1 MGKIIVDKIDPNT
14 PGGSVSVNTSA
25 TFAGGV
31 TVTGDITMSSSSN
44 KISHVRN
51 SPDMIGLVQSNPAPS
66 AAYLYDNGYVTAGK
80 GWYWITT
87 SNGGTKP
94 VFCDFDTKIRS
105 GTDSGKSGWM
115 MIAAS
120 STAQYWTFGN
130 MTTTEPIGPVENPV
144 GNGSEGNNNN
154 RDFSSNFGDNDIK
167 YWRILVTNRTFFSHK
182 GNQFA
187 DAGQTDG
194 YPIADWYYYR
204 EQAIAWKKWW
214 APTSGKTHYWSG
226 GMTSDEH
233 LDTMSH
239 VQGTTYQGIN
249 HGGNNHDRMC
259 NIRFTHSYNLRMRY
273 QVNQYFTS
281 LCDAGE
287 SQVNASQFASRA
299 NNPIFW
305 NVWTNQDE
313 GNTAH
318 STPNRRFTIYYIED
332 NGGTNRVDGT
342 LGLLPPSPQHANQ
355 NQAGQ
360 DLQYLNTKYG
370 YDDSKQVSYAHTGT
384 GNGGATD
391 IPGTDSNN
399 NLTSDARTGAMYWW
413 IR

>member
-120 STAQYWTFGN
+120 STGSHWTFGN
-130 MTTTEPIGPVENPV
+130 YTTTEPIGPVENSS
-144 GNGSEGNNNN
+144 GSGGEGTGNN

-194 YPIADWYYYR
+194 YPIADWYHYR

-233 LDTMSH
+233 LDTMPH
-239 VQGTTYQGIN
+239 VQGTTYQGYN
-249 HGGNNHDRMC
+249 QDGNAHDRMC

-273 QVNQYFTS
+273 QVNQYFSS

-287 SQVNASQFASRA
+287 SQVNATQFASRA

-318 STPNRRFTIYYIED
+318 STPNRRFTVYYLED
-332 NGGTNRVDGT
+332 TNGNNREDGT
-342 LGLLPPSPQHANQ
+342 LAILPLSPNNSNQ

-360 DLQYLNTKYG
+360 DLNYLNAKYG
-370 YDDSKQVSYAHTGT
+370 YDDNTQVMYSNNGT
-384 GNGGATD
+384 GNGGNTNT
-391 IPGTDSNN
+391 PGTGQS
-399 NLTSDARTGAMYWW
+399 GAMYWW

>member
-51 SPDMIGLVQSNPAPS
+51 SPDMIGLVSSNPAPS

-115 MIAAS
+115 MIAAI
-120 STAQYWTFGN
+120 STASHWTFGN
-130 MTTTEPIGPVENPV
+130 YTTTEPIGPVENSS
-144 GNGSEGNNNN
+144 GSGGEGSYNN

-194 YPIADWYYYR
+194 YPIVDWYYYR
-204 EQAIAWKKWW
+204 EQATAWKKWW
-214 APTSGKTHYWSG
+214 APTSGKTRYYSN
-226 GMTSDEH
+226 GMPSSEH

-239 VQGTTYQGIN
+239 VQGTTYQGLQN
-249 HGGNNHDRMC
+249 AGSAHDRMC
-259 NIRFTHSYNLRMRY
+259 NIRFTHAYNLRMRY
-273 QVNQYFTS
+273 EVSQYFTS
-281 LCDAGE
+281 LCDAGV
-287 SQVNASQFASRA
+287 SQISSSDFASRA

-305 NVWTNQDE
+305 NIWTGQDE
-313 GNTAH
+313 GSSAH
-318 STPNRRFTIYYIED
+318 STPNRKFNIYYIED
-332 NGGTNRVDGT
+332 SSGTTRLDGT
-342 LGLLPPSPQHANQ
+342 LALLPSSKNNANH
-355 NQAGQ
+355 NIGGQ
-360 DLQYLNTKYG
+360 DTSYNNAKYG
-370 YDDSKQVSYAHTGT
+370 YDDNNQNMYSD
-384 GNGGATD
+384 NGAGSSSSENPGA
-391 IPGTDSNN
+391 SQ
-399 NLTSDARTGAMYWW
+399 SGAMYWW

>member
-115 MIAAS
+115 MIAAI
-120 STAQYWTFGN
+120 STASHWTYGN
-130 MTTTEPIGPVENPV
+130 MTTTEPIGPVENSATTSSV
-144 GNGSEGNNNN
+144 SEGSYNN

-204 EQAIAWKKWW
+204 EQATAWKKWW
-214 APTSGKTHYWSG
+214 APTAGKTHYWSG

-249 HGGNNHDRMC
+249 QAGNNHDRMC

-287 SQVNASQFASRA
+287 SQINATQFASRP

-305 NVWTNQDE
+305 NIWTNQDE

-318 STPNRRFTIYYIED
+318 STPNRKFNIYYIED
-332 NGGTNRVDGT
+332 TNGTNRLDGT
-342 LGLLPPSPQHANQ
+342 LALLPPSPQHANQ

-360 DLQYLNTKYG
+360 DLQYLNVKYG
-370 YDDSKQVSYAHTGT
+370 YDDNTQVLYANNGT
-384 GNGGATD
+384 GNGGNTD
-391 IPGTDSNN
+391 GPGTGQY
-399 NLTSDARTGAMYWW
+399 GAMYWW